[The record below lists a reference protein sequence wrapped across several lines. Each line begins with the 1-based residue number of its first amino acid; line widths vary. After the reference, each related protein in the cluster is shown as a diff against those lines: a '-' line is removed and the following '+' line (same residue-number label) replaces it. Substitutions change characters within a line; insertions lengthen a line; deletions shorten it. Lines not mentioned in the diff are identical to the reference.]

1 MYLFYLPFLT
11 SIFSYYRFLKWS
23 FDKEMQVV
31 SDQGSG
37 GMATQDAICHT
48 SLTHQR
54 LTEL

>member
-11 SIFSYYRFLKWS
+11 SIFSYYRFFKWS

>member
-37 GMATQDAICHT
+37 GMASPGCYLPHFIH
-48 SLTHQR
+48 SP
-54 LTEL
+54 EIN